1 VKEKYSTLSV
11 LYSLVRDSLNP
22 TQFACKPTEII
33 SYHNLAWDTILKH
46 LAELSEEGLIIYTVP
61 SVITITGSGIEKLKE
76 FSEKDISNDIT
87 IIEKV
92 A

>member
-11 LYSLVRDSLNP
+11 LYSLVRDSLHP

-61 SVITITGSGIEKLKE
+61 SVITITGSGIDKMKE
-76 FSEKDISNDIT
+76 LYDNETSQEISA
-87 IIEKV
+87 IEKV